1 MNNVPWIKIATN
13 IFDNRKIKQIEA
25 MPECYTIIVIWLKLL
40 CLAGSINDCGSIYFT
55 NEIPYTEQTLAIQF
69 NIPVA
74 KVHLALM
81 TFEQFG
87 MIEIVND
94 VLRIS
99 NWEKYQNVE
108 GMERIREQTRLRV
121 SNFRERQ
128 KELPDNDCNVT
139 CNVTVTQCN
148 ATDKEEEIDI
158 DKDINKERA
167 KPKRFVPPSLSEVKA
182 YCQSRNNGIN
192 PQNFI
197 DFYESKGWM
206 VGNNKMKDWKAAVR
220 TWENRRKDERNGSSN
235 QVPSET
241 GEHYGL
247 KL

>member
-1 MNNVPWIKIATN
+1 MNNVQWIKIATN

-25 MPECYTIIVIWLKLL
+25 MPEGYTIIVIWLKLL
-40 CLAGSINDCGSIYFT
+40 CLAGSINDYGSIYFT
-55 NEIPYTEQTLAIQF
+55 NEIPYTEQTLATQF

-74 KVHLALM
+74 KIQLALM

-148 ATDKEEEIDI
+148 ATDKEEIDI
-158 DKDINKERA
+158 DKDIKKERA
-167 KPKRFVPPSLSEVKA
+167 KPTRFVPPSLSEVKA

>member
-1 MNNVPWIKIATN
+1 MNNVQWIKIATN

-25 MPECYTIIVIWLKLL
+25 MPEGYTIIVIWLKLL
-40 CLAGSINDCGSIYFT
+40 CLAGSINDYGSIYFT
-55 NEIPYTEQTLAIQF
+55 NEIPYTEQTLATQF
-69 NIPVA
+69 NISVA
-74 KVHLALM
+74 KIQLALM

-99 NWEKYQNVE
+99 NWEKYQNIE
-108 GMERIREQTRLRV
+108 GMEKIREQNRV
-121 SNFRERQ
+121 RQ
-128 KELPDNDCNVT
+128 KQWYDRQKTLPNVT
-139 CNVTVTQCN
+139 PNVSLTQPN

-235 QVPSET
+235 QAPEET

>member
-1 MNNVPWIKIATN
+1 MNNVQWIKIATN

-25 MPECYTIIVIWLKLL
+25 MPEGYTIIVIWLKLL
-40 CLAGSINDCGSIYFT
+40 CLAGSINDYGSIYFT
-55 NEIPYTEQTLAIQF
+55 NEIPYTEQTLATQF

-74 KVHLALM
+74 KIQLALM

-167 KPKRFVPPSLSEVKA
+167 KPKRFVPPSLSEVEA
-182 YCQSRNNGIN
+182 YCKSRNNGIN
-192 PQNFI
+192 PQSFI

-206 VGNNKMKDWKAAVR
+206 VGSNKMKDFKAAIR
-220 TWENRRKDERNGSSN
+220 NWENRRKDERNGSSN
-235 QVPSET
+235 QVPEET

>member
-1 MNNVPWIKIATN
+1 MNNVQWIKIATN

-25 MPECYTIIVIWLKLL
+25 MPEGYTIIVIWLKLL

-55 NEIPYTEQTLAIQF
+55 NEIPYTEQTLATQF

-87 MIEIVND
+87 MIEIVDN
-94 VLRIS
+94 VLKIS
-99 NWEKYQNVE
+99 NWEKYQNIE
-108 GMERIREQTRLRV
+108 GMEKIREQNRV
-121 SNFRERQ
+121 RQ
-128 KELPDNDCNVT
+128 KQWYDRQKALPNVIP
-139 CNVTVTQCN
+139 NVSITQPN